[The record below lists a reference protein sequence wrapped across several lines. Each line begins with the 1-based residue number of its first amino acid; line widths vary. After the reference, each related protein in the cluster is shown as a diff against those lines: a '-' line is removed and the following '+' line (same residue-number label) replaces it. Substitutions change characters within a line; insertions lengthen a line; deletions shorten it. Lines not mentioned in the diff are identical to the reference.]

1 MAQPLF
7 WLARATG
14 AKGYAA
20 KFLRKLYS
28 GKAGIGERIQ
38 RSGMKRTV
46 QVGKSGTK
54 RPLFTPKTDIWSK
67 SKVKIGEGL
76 SGAKEKLRPAGRHLK
91 KHRRAYGWGVTGAAA
106 WDILDRDD

>member
-1 MAQPLF
+1 MAAPFL
-7 WLARATG
+7 WLARTVGQG
-14 AKGYAA
+14 AKARG
-20 KFLRKLYS
+20 FLRKLYS

-46 QVGKSGTK
+46 QVGKSGTT
-54 RPLFTPKTDIWSK
+54 RPLFTPKKDIWSK

-76 SGAKEKLRPAGRHLK
+76 SGVKEKLRPAGRHLK

-106 WDILDRDD
+106 WDILDSD

>member
-14 AKGYAA
+14 STGHAA
-20 KFLRKLYS
+20 KFLRKLYKGKRGLGERLQKS
-28 GKAGIGERIQ
+28 GMKSEWVTGKAGG
-38 RSGMKRTV
+38 KRKMLVPKGDIFSTSKIYA
-46 QVGKSGTK
+46 GKG
-54 RPLFTPKTDIWSK
+54 I
-67 SKVKIGEGL
+67 
-76 SGAKEKLRPAGRHLK
+76 SGAKQRLKPVGKHLK